1 MINYIFSI
9 LLLFWGL
16 LGTPLAIKLAEDFRA
31 MDIPDARKSHKK
43 ITPRGAGIVIW
54 SGYILW
60 ALVMAQYNR
69 EISFISTSATFIF
82 FIGYVDDMHSLP
94 PLVRLFIQFI
104 SAAIVAIPL
113 PLTFFAKLV
122 TLVWIT
128 GMINAYNFIDGMDGL
143 CLTISFLTS
152 IASLFFFHGISIWL
166 PLASVIFG
174 VLFWNFPKPK
184 TFLGDGGSTLL
195 GFICAS
201 HIAWSISNFSLRNSY
216 NILIFAFVLL
226 FLGGIPVID
235 TLVAMTRRILHKK
248 SPFLPDRGHT
258 HHKLQ
263 DAGFSKP
270 ATLFIMSTIHVLF
283 LFLGKYF
290 FSLLL

>member
-1 MINYIFSI
+1 MINYIFSV

-113 PLTFFAKLV
+113 PIPFFAKLV
-122 TLVWIT
+122 ILFWIT

-143 CLTISFLTS
+143 CLTMSFLTS
-152 IASLFFFHGISIWL
+152 IASMFFFHDISIWL
-166 PLASVIFG
+166 PLASIIFG
-174 VLFWNFPKPK
+174 VLFWNFPKPR

-201 HIAWSISNFSLRNSY
+201 HIAWSISTLPTANSH
-216 NILIFAFVLL
+216 NVFIIAFAVL

-263 DAGFSKP
+263 DAGFSKL
-270 ATLFIMSTIHVLF
+270 ATLLIMSIVHILF
-283 LFLGKYF
+283 LLFGKF
-290 FSLLL
+290 ILSLL

>member
-1 MINYIFSI
+1 MLNYIFSI

-16 LGTPLAIKLAEDFRA
+16 LGTPLAIKLAKDFRA
-31 MDIPDARKSHKK
+31 MDIPDARKSHK
-43 ITPRGAGIVIW
+43 IVTPRGAGIVIW

-60 ALVMAQYNR
+60 ALIMAQYNR
-69 EISFISTSATFIF
+69 EVSFIATSATFIF

-94 PLVRLFIQFI
+94 PLIRLCIQFI
-104 SAAIVAIPL
+104 SAAIVAVPL
-113 PLTFFAKLV
+113 PLNLPAKIITIVL
-122 TLVWIT
+122 IT

-152 IASLFFFHGISIWL
+152 LASLLFFHDMSMWL

-174 VLFWNFPKPK
+174 VLFWNFPKPR

-201 HIAWSISNFSLRNSY
+201 HIAWSISNIHPSHSN
-216 NILIFAFVLL
+216 NILIFAFSIL

-270 ATLFIMSTIHVLF
+270 ATLLIMSIIHILF
-283 LFLGKYF
+283 LIFGKYLL
-290 FSLLL
+290 SLL

>member
-1 MINYIFSI
+1 MINYLFTI

-16 LGTPLAIKLAEDFRA
+16 LGTPLAIKLANDFRA

-60 ALVMAQYNR
+60 ALIVAQSNS
-69 EISFISTSATFIF
+69 EASFIATGATFIF

-94 PLVRLFIQFI
+94 PMIRLCIQFA
-104 SAAIVAIPL
+104 SALLVTIPL
-113 PLTFFAKLV
+113 TLPILSKLV
-122 TLVWIT
+122 VIIWIT

-152 IASLFFFHGISIWL
+152 IASLFFFHDASMWL

-201 HIAWSISNFSLRNSY
+201 HIAWSISSLPMNHSRNIFLF
-216 NILIFAFVLL
+216 ILTML

-235 TLVAMTRRILHKK
+235 TLIAMTRRIAHGK

-263 DAGFSKP
+263 DAGFSKL
-270 ATLFIMSTIHVLF
+270 ATLSIMSVMHIT
-283 LFLGKYF
+283 
-290 FSLLL
+290 LLLFGKLLLSFL